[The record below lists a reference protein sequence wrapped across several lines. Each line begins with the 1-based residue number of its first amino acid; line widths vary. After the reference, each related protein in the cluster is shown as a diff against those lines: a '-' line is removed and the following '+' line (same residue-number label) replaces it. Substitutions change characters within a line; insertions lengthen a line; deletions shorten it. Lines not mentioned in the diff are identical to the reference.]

1 MKKINKLHITLEK
14 LEKQKKKIP
23 NLQSATLFEF
33 IKYKK
38 ITKQTNK
45 LIAQIQKIHKLEH
58 EINFWYNEQNNSWI
72 ENPNINCKKY
82 ARLEKRA
89 NYKKKSKLYKIG
101 IIEQKPLIPIINDI
115 YLKIQPHISKIS
127 SIPSKTILKLKKSNF
142 VRKTKNL
149 ISNKIPNKIDSIAIN
164 SAKKCIKHYKK
175 ISPKI
180 YTIQKNINNM
190 HFFKYINTI
199 KNKAISELENTSYSS
214 QINNKNNYINN
225 YKNNFRESL
234 RVSTK
239 SNTINTSQN
248 RFYPSNSSHL
258 FNKLEKKSL
267 SHTPI
272 R

>member
-1 MKKINKLHITLEK
+1 
-14 LEKQKKKIP
+14 
-23 NLQSATLFEF
+23 
-33 IKYKK
+33 
-38 ITKQTNK
+38 
-45 LIAQIQKIHKLEH
+45 
-58 EINFWYNEQNNSWI
+58 
-72 ENPNINCKKY
+72 
-82 ARLEKRA
+82 
-89 NYKKKSKLYKIG
+89 
-101 IIEQKPLIPIINDI
+101 
-115 YLKIQPHISKIS
+115 
-127 SIPSKTILKLKKSNF
+127 
-142 VRKTKNL
+142 
-149 ISNKIPNKIDSIAIN
+149 
-164 SAKKCIKHYKK
+164 
-175 ISPKI
+175 
-180 YTIQKNINNM
+180 M